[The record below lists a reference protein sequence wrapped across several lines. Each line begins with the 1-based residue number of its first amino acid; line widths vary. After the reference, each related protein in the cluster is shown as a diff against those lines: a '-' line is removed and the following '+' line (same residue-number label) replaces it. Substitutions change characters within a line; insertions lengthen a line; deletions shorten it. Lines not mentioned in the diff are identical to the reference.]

1 MCYEHAV
8 ILLKDARTLHWGA
21 NLSWKIIKK
30 SSELNGVFYET
41 IMPEGLTVDHLEEA
55 MKIVVEVFDAIN
67 DGLTKRGMPPLNELI
82 RRNQYSGMVSDLIT
96 RALDRIS
103 EFKKTK
109 NTEYPDLKNPSTGA
123 GIEVKATFSGQP
135 WSTVGHNVTNGWFLV
150 FELDIN
156 EKGSPSFRR
165 VWIGELTEGD
175 FIWRGRSPTSKRTPT
190 ASVKKESWEKKMK
203 IVFERVEGGIEKS
216 VLDFVK

>member
-1 MCYEHAV
+1 VCYEHAV
-8 ILLKDARTLHWGA
+8 ILLKRCAYSTLGA

-67 DGLTKRGMPPLNELI
+67 DGLTKRGMPPLNEFI

-109 NTEYPDLKNPSTGA
+109 NTEYPDLKNLSTGV

-150 FELDIN
+150 FEFDIN

-165 VWIGELTEGD
+165 VWIGDLTEGD

-216 VLDFVK
+216 ILDFVK